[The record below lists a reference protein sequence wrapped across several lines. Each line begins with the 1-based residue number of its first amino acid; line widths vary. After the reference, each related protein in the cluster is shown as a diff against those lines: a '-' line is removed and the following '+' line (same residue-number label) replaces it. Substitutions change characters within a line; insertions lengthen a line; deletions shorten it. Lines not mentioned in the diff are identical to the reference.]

1 MTSFPT
7 IPEHVRIA
15 RLEPPTRRVRM
26 VLDTDTYN
34 EIDDQ
39 FAVVHALRSPD
50 RVSVEALYAAP
61 FFNDRSTGP
70 GDGMEKSYHEIQ
82 RLLGLMNLAGSV
94 PVMRGATGYLARG
107 LVPVETEVTRDL
119 IARAMRSPDEDPLYV
134 VAIGAITN
142 VASAMLI
149 EPRIIEKIVV
159 VWLGGHAFHCRDTR
173 EFNLRQDISAAR
185 VVFDSG
191 VPLVMLPCCGV
202 VDMLHTTNH
211 ELRAVLGGRNA
222 LADYLIRIVE
232 EYDPKRQL
240 VWSKVIWDVAATGW
254 VIKPE
259 SISTALMHSPIL
271 TDQCTW
277 SFDAARHLIRV
288 AKFIHR
294 DMLLRDVFEKVGE
307 CSLT

>member
-1 MTSFPT
+1 MTSFPG
-7 IPEHVRIA
+7 IPEHKRIQ
-15 RLEPPTRRVRM
+15 RLEPPRRRVRM

-50 RVSVEALYAAP
+50 RANVEALYAAP
-61 FFNDRSTGP
+61 FFNDRSASP
-70 GDGMEKSYHEIQ
+70 GDGMEKSYHEIH
-82 RLLGLMNLAGSV
+82 RLLGLMNHAGSV
-94 PVMRGATGYLARG
+94 PVMRGATGYLARD
-107 LVPVETEVTRDL
+107 LVPVETDATRDL

-159 VWLGGHAFHCRDTR
+159 VWLGGHAFHWRDTR
-173 EFNLRQDISAAR
+173 EFNLRQDVPASR
-185 VVFDSG
+185 VVLDSG
-191 VPLVMLPCCGV
+191 VPLVLLPCCGV

-211 ELRAVLGGRNA
+211 ELRAVLGGRSA

-232 EYDPKRQL
+232 EYDPERRQ

-259 SISTALMHSPIL
+259 SISTALVHSPIL

-277 SFDAARHLIRV
+277 SFDAERHLIRV
-288 AKFIHR
+288 AQSIHR
-294 DMLLRDVFEKVGE
+294 DALLRDVFEKVGA
-307 CSLT
+307 CRLT

>member
-1 MTSFPT
+1 MA
-7 IPEHVRIA
+7 EVLRIR
-15 RLEPPTRRVRM
+15 RLEAPTRRVRM

-61 FFNDRSTGP
+61 FFNERSTGP
-70 GDGMEKSYHEIQ
+70 GDGMQKSYDEIH
-82 RLLGLMNLAGSV
+82 RLLGLMNCAGSV
-94 PVMRGATGYLARG
+94 PVMRGATSYLAPD

-119 IARAMRSPDEDPLYV
+119 IARAMQGPADDPLYV

-142 VASAMLI
+142 IASAMLI
-149 EPRIIEKIVV
+149 EPRVIEKIVV

-173 EFNLRQDISAAR
+173 EFNLVQDIPAAR

-202 VDMLHTTNH
+202 VDMLQTTNH
-211 ELRAVLGGRNA
+211 ELRALLGGRNA
-222 LADYLIRIVE
+222 LADYLIGIVE
-232 EYDPKRQL
+232 QHDPQRRQ

-259 SISTALMHSPIL
+259 SIATVLTHSPIL

-277 SFDAARHLIRV
+277 SFDTERHLIRV
-288 AKFIHR
+288 AKYIHR
-294 DMLLRDVFEKVGE
+294 DRLLRDVFEKVGE